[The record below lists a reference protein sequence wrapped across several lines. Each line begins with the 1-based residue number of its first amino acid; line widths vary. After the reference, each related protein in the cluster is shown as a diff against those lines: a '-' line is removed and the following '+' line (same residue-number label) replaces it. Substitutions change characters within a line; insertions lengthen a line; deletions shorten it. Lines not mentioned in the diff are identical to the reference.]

1 MKNLAKALLLGGL
14 FLYLTPHLAL
24 AADPGDSDSTCNI
37 SVTVNTI
44 LEWAGNFADIP
55 LTAISAQADTP
66 EDNKTQTIYTNC
78 NFEIDADQTTT
89 AQLSSA
95 TDTLVTKYKLADDG
109 DGSADTGAAADAE
122 AASGIATWTDY
133 NSFLSTALAVTHVDT
148 DGAVDITLY
157 VQASNP
163 AGEVADAGSYSAIQT
178 LTASWTSD

>member
-1 MKNLAKALLLGGL
+1 MKNLVRVLLLGG
-14 FLYLTPHLAL
+14 FLLCLTPNLAL
-24 AADPGDSDSTCNI
+24 AADPGDSNSTCNI

-44 LEWAGNFADIP
+44 LEWADNFTDIT

-66 EDNKTQTIYTNC
+66 DANETQTIYTNC
-78 NFEIDADQTTT
+78 NFEIDADTSTT

-95 TDTLVTKYKLADDG
+95 TDTLVTKYQLADDG
-109 DGSADTGAAADAE
+109 DGSADTGATAAAE
-122 AASGIATWTDY
+122 AASGIASWTDY

-148 DGAVDITLY
+148 DGAVDITLS